1 MSKAAPD
8 YLSNQEYDEALRLYY
23 NGLDYTK
30 AIKPIKHKK
39 SWYNPIVAESMM
51 LEGEEFERL
60 DIPDRRVDHIVITNL
75 GRVINTNTGTISAVW
90 ITKRSILVN
99 IAGTS
104 WIYEELYKDT
114 NFKYDYETI
123 KNNFIDNGW
132 QIKKVKNYYNGKY

>member
-1 MSKAAPD
+1 
-8 YLSNQEYDEALRLYY
+8 
-23 NGLDYTK
+23 
-30 AIKPIKHKK
+30 
-39 SWYNPIVAESMM
+39 M